1 MSTSLEGMLDFAR
14 QIAYEAGQITLQYFQ
29 RDVTIERKADE
40 SPVTIADRA
49 AERHLR
55 AMIQAAYP
63 DHAVLGEEDGLSG
76 SEQATY
82 RWVLDPIDGTK
93 SFVRGVPLYGVL
105 IGLLREGEPVL
116 GVIHL
121 PALAETVAA
130 AQGLGC
136 FWNNQP
142 CRVSSISTLRESLV
156 VGTTAHDYERYAKAA
171 AFQRILARAALF
183 RTWGDCYGYALVAT
197 GRAEVALDPAM
208 NVWDAAAL
216 LPILTEAGG
225 TYTDWQGTPTI
236 YNHEGIGSNRH
247 VLPELLALIS
257 GEEQA

>member
-1 MSTSLEGMLDFAR
+1 MSESLEQMLAFAR
-14 QIAYEAGQITLQYFQ
+14 RLAYEAGQITLRYFQ
-29 RDVTIERKADE
+29 QEVTIERKADA
-40 SPVTIADRA
+40 SPVTIADRE
-49 AERHLR
+49 AERYLR
-55 AMIQAAYP
+55 TAITAAYP
-63 DHAVLGEEDGLSG
+63 DHAVLGEEDGLTG

-105 IGLLREGEPVL
+105 IGLLRAGEPVL
-116 GVIHL
+116 GVIHI

-136 FWNNQP
+136 DWNGRP
-142 CRVSSISTLRESLV
+142 CRVSHVTTLRESLV
-156 VGTTAHDYERYAKAA
+156 VGTTAHDYERYGKAA
-171 AFQRILARAALF
+171 AFRRIIERAGLF
-183 RTWGDCYGYALVAT
+183 RTWGDCYGYVLVAT

-216 LPILTEAGG
+216 FPILSEAGG
-225 TYTDWQGTPTI
+225 TYTDWQGVPTI
-236 YNHEGIGSNRH
+236 YNEEGIGSNRH

-257 GEEQA
+257 GEEEA

>member
-1 MSTSLEGMLDFAR
+1 MSTSLARMLDFAR
-14 QIAYEAGQITLQYFQ
+14 QIAYEAGQITLRYFQ
-29 RDVTIERKADE
+29 RGVTVEHKADE
-40 SPVTIADRA
+40 SPVTIADRE
-49 AERHLR
+49 AECHLR
-55 AMIQAAYP
+55 TAIQAAYP
-63 DHAVLGEEDGLSG
+63 DHAVLGEEDGLTG

-116 GVIHL
+116 GVIHI

-136 FWNNQP
+136 YWNNQP
-142 CRVSSISTLRESLV
+142 CRVSSVSSLRESLI
-156 VGTTAHDYERYAKAA
+156 VGTVAHGYERYNRSE
-171 AFQRILARAALF
+171 AFQRILNRAGLF
-183 RTWGDCYGYALVAT
+183 RTWGDCYGYVLVAT

-216 LPILTEAGG
+216 LPILSEAGG
-225 TYTDWQGTPTI
+225 TYTDWQGVPTI
-236 YNHEGIGSNRH
+236 YHNEGIGSNRH
-247 VLPELLALIS
+247 VLPELLSLIA
-257 GEEQA
+257 GEESS

>member
-1 MSTSLEGMLDFAR
+1 MTASLERMLTFAR
-14 QIAYEAGQITLQYFQ
+14 QIAAEAGQITLRYFQ
-29 RDVTIERKADE
+29 QGVTVEHKADE
-40 SPVTIADRA
+40 SPVTIADRE
-49 AERHLR
+49 AERYLR
-55 AMIQAAYP
+55 AAIAAAYP
-63 DHAVLGEEDGLSG
+63 DHAILGEEDGLTG

-116 GVIHL
+116 GVIYI
-121 PALAETVAA
+121 PALNEMVAA

-136 FWNNQP
+136 AWNGQP
-142 CRVSSISTLRESLV
+142 CRVSTVSSLSESLV
-156 VGTTAHDYERYAKAA
+156 VGTIAHGYEQYGRAA
-171 AFQRILARAALF
+171 AFQRILSRARLF
-183 RTWGDCYGYALVAT
+183 RTWGDCYGYVLVAT

-225 TYTDWQGTPTI
+225 TYTDWKGQSTI
-236 YNHEGIGSNRH
+236 YNGEGIGSNRH
-247 VLPELLALIS
+247 VLPELLAVIAS
-257 GEEQA
+257 EE